1 MMKAKTVMMM
11 IMILMIR
18 LTIPGMIMTILMTVM
33 IRLNDVKYEHYD
45 DNESNERD
53 PKSTGRVINSGGYC
67 WLDQIQFIVPQLV
80 VQRLYIYTIDTLP
93 FLLSLS

>member
-1 MMKAKTVMMM
+1 MSVCEVCLLFQLCRGGGEGGVM
-11 IMILMIR
+11 
-18 LTIPGMIMTILMTVM
+18 
-33 IRLNDVKYEHYD
+33 YD